1 MDIREYDEKRN
12 ELVSFVDKAL
22 QLKCNLPERIK
33 DSLNAI
39 RNKVYENQFRI
50 VLISEFE
57 CGKSTTFNA
66 ICGGA
71 EISPRG
77 RMLRTS
83 GTVISAQNTLDPQK
97 ANTANVIWR
106 SDRELLLCFVKH
118 LLLQLKGLDNKRF
131 SGCSNAE
138 QLCDKLR
145 LPRDIELLKQ
155 AIRNHIQTFGSNS
168 IPTEEEEALRIAL
181 LICEFYD
188 STVLDQMK
196 QMPHLRAV
204 DVERIVRFPKDWIKF
219 DPKKAGIPFIAEEC
233 IFLFIKEVKLYIPS
247 ESLRRSGSVLVDC
260 PGLSASDYDTKVTFD
275 ILENAD
281 AIWILYKDK
290 GMGQEDLKY
299 TRQLLQ
305 LKNKHIFFTVNAR
318 ETSVENVTAAIIPN
332 HILNLK
338 KAGCELKKEDFHVY
352 NALLALLALQ
362 AEKVIDGTLDSHTE
376 QAVRSQADSKQQDKS
391 IDKIIKSMV
400 KGRLLNSYGFSDDDL
415 EDMNFDLYAKDKR
428 GIKFIREL
436 CGLDKIVEQ
445 LENSVIGQKAKSIL
459 IDNGSEKVIEVL
471 KQVEADLLVLEQ
483 TASDDQSKVEAELAT
498 AQAELEKF
506 ETFCKSELNVLD
518 NPQIDHSLALD
529 YWKSVIV
536 DSIDEVAEKAAE
548 RISKVNLNEIRQELN
563 EQIVNEAFSE
573 VVLPKASNWLEEIRE
588 GNNSAFN
595 ALMDDKIKAIIRNT
609 QREWE
614 ILLDNQ
620 PILAGLPV
628 PTPIVGTDVMATDF
642 VDSVIA
648 KTPGVSKDVWTGAAT
663 GTGVGLLIG
672 SFVFPVIGTAVG
684 GFVGGLIGA
693 AIGDGVGTNK
703 RENFIKEELIKELTK
718 NIGLGNINKT
728 DTERSCLA
736 KQEKRIKTLRLGII
750 SAFKSA
756 FDDTRSAFEDR
767 QAEALKM
774 CKMAEEQRTALVAQ
788 HTEVRTKQ
796 IEPLRRNIEVYK
808 RNLGKIG

>member
-1 MDIREYDEKRN
+1 MDIRQYDKKRG
-12 ELVSFVDKAL
+12 ELVSFIDKVL
-22 QLKCNLPERIK
+22 LLKCNLPKRIK
-33 DSLNAI
+33 DSLNSI
-39 RNKVYENQFRI
+39 RSKVYENQFRI

-66 ICGGA
+66 ICGGL

-83 GTVISAQNTLDPQK
+83 GTVISAQNTLDPLK

-106 SDRELLLCFVKH
+106 SDRELLLCFVKY
-118 LLLQLKGLDNKRF
+118 LLLQLKELDNKRF
-131 SGCSNAE
+131 TGCSNTE
-138 QLCDKLR
+138 QLCDKLT
-145 LPRDIELLKQ
+145 LPKDLELIKQ
-155 AIRNHIQTFGSNS
+155 AIKKHIQTFDSCP

-188 STVLDQMK
+188 CTLLDQMK
-196 QMPHLRAV
+196 QMSRIRSV
-204 DVERIVRFPKDWIKF
+204 DVEKIVRFPKGWIKF
-219 DPKKAGIPFIAEEC
+219 DPQKAGIPFKAEEC
-233 IFLFIKEVKLYIPS
+233 IFLFIKEVELYILS
-247 ESLRRSGSVLVDC
+247 ESLKRSGSVLVDC

-281 AIWILYKDK
+281 AVWILYKDK

-299 TRQLLQ
+299 TKQLLQ

-318 ETSVENVTAAIIPN
+318 DNSVENINNEIIPN

-338 KAGCELKKEDFHVY
+338 KAGCKLSEKDFHVY

-362 AEKVIDGTLDSHTE
+362 AEKVIDGTLDQHTE
-376 QAVRSQADSKQQDKS
+376 QAVRCQADSKQQDKS
-391 IDKIIKSMV
+391 IEKILKSMV
-400 KGRLLNSYGFSDDDL
+400 KGILLNSYGYSDDDL
-415 EDMNFDLYAKDKR
+415 EEMNFDLYAEDKS

-436 CGLDKIVEQ
+436 CGLDKIIEQ
-445 LENSVIGQKAKSIL
+445 LENSVIWQKAKSIL
-459 IDNGSEKVIEVL
+459 IDNGAEKVIELL
-471 KQVEADLLVLEQ
+471 KQVEADLLFLEQ
-483 TASDDQSKVEAELAT
+483 TASDDQSKVEAELAA

-506 ETFCKSELNVLD
+506 ETFCKSELNVLN

-703 RENFIKEELIKELTK
+703 RENFIKEELVKELTK

-728 DTERSCLA
+728 DTERSCLK
-736 KQEKRIKTLRLGII
+736 KQEKRIETLRLGII

-756 FDDTRSAFEDR
+756 FDDTRSVFEDR

-774 CKMAEEQRTALVAQ
+774 CAMAEEQRVALVAQ

-796 IEPLRRNIEVYK
+796 IEPLRKNIELYK
-808 RNLGKIG
+808 KELEAI